1 MDTLGQEGGFFEQV
15 QGKMNPV
22 VIEHYYSDR
31 LEKSNQSFAY
41 LLQVME
47 AHVIMLTEC
56 KIIPRSAA
64 KKLLGAIEDLNGK
77 TPKLNPGL
85 EDLYINFEAIIT
97 AKLGGEV
104 SGYLPVARSRNDVEA
119 AMWRIELREKLFKMA
134 DSLLAMVNV
143 LHKRAEETAAYLFPG
158 YTYRQQAQPVTM
170 GHYLLGIAASL
181 LRDVERVIACVCRF
195 NYGPLGAAA
204 LAGTGYGINRELTA
218 SLLGFKGVWE
228 HTQDAVASADYM
240 LEAVNTA
247 VISLN
252 DLARLAGDI
261 IQWCATEIGFAD
273 LPNDLIDSSS
283 IMPQKRN
290 PVICATVRAYARLI
304 AGRYAGICAA
314 CSVEFEAS
322 RDVTVAWEEVL
333 DCIRIANGMCRI
345 SEAYT
350 AGLIF
355 KKENMEN
362 SLYHGFSNATELADT
377 LVLEGKVPFRVAHKI
392 VGGAIAELFEQ
403 GRGQGYL
410 NYELLNSWSLKVTG
424 GLLPISP
431 EQVERAK
438 NFRAGVER
446 RNCLGATA
454 QKEIAGMLSGQ
465 KKKGEELAI
474 TIAQIRAHWQTANE
488 ELHRKALAIV
498 AC

>member
-1 MDTLGQEGGFFEQV
+1 MATLEQTGGFFEQV
-15 QGKMNPV
+15 QGKINPV
-22 VIEHYYSDR
+22 VIKHYYSHR
-31 LEKSNQSFAY
+31 LEKSNESFDY

-56 KIIPRSAA
+56 KIIPQSAA

-77 TPKLNPGL
+77 TPELDPSL

-97 AKLGGEV
+97 SKLGAEV

-119 AMWRIELREKLFKMA
+119 AMWRIELREKLFQMA
-134 DSLLAMVNV
+134 DSLLDMINV
-143 LHKRAEETAAYLFPG
+143 LHNRVVETADYLFPG

-170 GHYLLGIAASL
+170 GHYLLGIAAPL
-181 LRDVERVIACVCRF
+181 LRDVERAIDCVSRF

-204 LAGTGYGINRELTA
+204 LAGTGYGINRELT
-218 SLLGFKGVWE
+218 SNILGFKGVWE

-240 LEAVNTA
+240 LEAANTA
-247 VISLN
+247 VMSLN
-252 DLARLAGDI
+252 TLARLAGDI
-261 IQWCATEIGFAD
+261 TQWCATEIGFAD

-290 PVICATVRAYARLI
+290 PVICATVRSQARLI

-322 RDVTVAWEEVL
+322 RDVTVAWEDVL
-333 DCIRIANGMCRI
+333 ECIRIANGMCRI

-355 KKENMEN
+355 KKKNMED
-362 SLYHGFSNATELADT
+362 SLYRGFSNATELADS
-377 LVLEGKVPFRVAHKI
+377 LVLEGNISFRTAHKI

-403 GRGQGYL
+403 GKGQESL
-410 NYELLNSWSLKVTG
+410 SYELLNSWSLRVTG
-424 GLLPISP
+424 APLPISP
-431 EQVERAK
+431 EWVERAK
-438 NFRAGVER
+438 NFREGVER
-446 RNCLGATA
+446 RNCLGATS
-454 QKEIAGMLSGQ
+454 QKEIARMLSGQ
-465 KKKGEELAI
+465 KKKTGELAM
-474 TIAQIRAHWQTANE
+474 TIAKIRSQWKEAKE
-488 ELHRKALAIV
+488 ELHRKAVDIIKR
-498 AC
+498 